1 MAGTDRRKSG
11 VTLGEE
17 GPAIVLVEPQ
27 LGENIGTA
35 ARAML
40 NFGLTDLRLV
50 NPRDGWPNGRAVAAS
65 SGADI
70 VIDNA
75 RVFETT
81 AEAVADLDY
90 VIATTARP
98 RDMVKLVLTPERA
111 AGKLREVFAGGG
123 RAGVLF
129 GPERTGLNNDDV
141 ALADAVLTVPLNPA
155 FSSLNL
161 AQAVLLMSYEW
172 HKVAD
177 ETVSEALE
185 MREGR
190 PATKEELLGF
200 YEHLEREL
208 DAHGFFRTDDKR
220 PGMVRSIRN
229 MFGRAG
235 MTEQEVR
242 TFRGIVASLVRKVP
256 KGQGAETGEGPDEET
271 AEEADK

>member
-17 GPAIVLVEPQ
+17 GPAIVLVAPQ

-40 NFGLTDLRLV
+40 NFGLTDLRVV
-50 NPRDGWPNGRAVAAS
+50 NPRDGWPNSRAVAAS
-65 SGADI
+65 AGADI
-70 VIDNA
+70 VIDNV

-81 AEAVADLDY
+81 EEAVADLDY
-90 VIATTARP
+90 LLATTARP
-98 RDMVKLVLTPERA
+98 RDMVKLVFTPDRA
-111 AGKLREVFAGGG
+111 AARLREAFAGGG
-123 RAGVLF
+123 KAGVLF
-129 GPERTGLNNDDV
+129 GPERTGLHNDDV

-172 HKVAD
+172 HKAAD
-177 ETVSEALE
+177 RTAAETLE

-190 PATKEELLGF
+190 LATKEELLMF
-200 YEHLEREL
+200 YAHLEREL

-229 MFGRAG
+229 LFGRAG

-256 KGQGAETGEGPDEET
+256 KGNGPEEG
-271 AEEADK
+271 